1 MPVGSTHS
9 PIGYLDNRA
18 KKRLWITIMSTNRI
32 STGIEELDI
41 LMKGGFRSG
50 GTYLVLG
57 QPGTGK
63 TIFGLQFLYRGL
75 LDDQKV
81 IYVAINENPA
91 ALIEQATSVGW
102 NLLPYI
108 ENNQCLL
115 LRPSAYLNREKL
127 RESDIQQIIEDLNG
141 RIQQTG
147 ATRVVIDPLRPL
159 LFTSN
164 SHSLVDDHARIFF
177 NLMQSNAKTTT
188 LLIAHPAAR
197 NARAIEEYLVAG
209 TIVLEMEL
217 VRSRFVRTL
226 TVEKM
231 RCTEIDPAQYP
242 FTIVNRKGI
251 VLRSPDGN
259 WPPHNW
265 ESLPQTGMPDTMI

>member
-177 NLMQSNAKTTT
+177 NLMQSNAKTND
-188 LLIAHPAAR
+188 ASHRSSCRPQCAR
-197 NARAIEEYLVAG
+197 HRGVSSRRDNRPGDGAG
-209 TIVLEMEL
+209 KKSIC
-217 VRSRFVRTL
+217 S
-226 TVEKM
+226 
-231 RCTEIDPAQYP
+231 Y
-242 FTIVNRKGI
+242 
-251 VLRSPDGN
+251 PDGGEDAL
-259 WPPHNW
+259 H
-265 ESLPQTGMPDTMI
+265 